1 MNKNTTK
8 NFRVF
13 ALIFILSALLIG
25 TFCAS
30 VKAQD
35 QATIV
40 VMAAVGGTTDPTG
53 TTTYA
58 DGTAVTL
65 TATAGEGFVFQNW
78 EIITSAGGIT
88 DSTNPTTL
96 TVNATVGTY
105 AVQAVF
111 QPVQVITPATI
122 TSANNAIVVVLAAV
136 GGTTSPAPGT
146 YALANAAALE
156 LKATPNSG
164 FVFHNWIIGGT
175 PLSHGA
181 YSFTDTPTDNPY
193 NVNHGY
199 GYTYTYQPV
208 FVPTGSTVVTTG
220 STPTPSPSSMSTDA
234 WIIIAALIVIIVIVL
249 IALVVVYTQ
258 KSKKEVK

>member
-13 ALIFILSALLIG
+13 TLIFILSALLIG
-25 TFCAS
+25 SIGAS
-30 VKAQD
+30 VKAQE

-65 TATAGEGFVFQNW
+65 TATVGDGFVFENW

-88 DSTNPTTL
+88 DANNPTTL

-156 LKATPNSG
+156 LTATPASG

-208 FVPTGSTVVTTG
+208 FVPTSSTIM
-220 STPTPSPSSMSTDA
+220 STSTPSPSSMSSDA
-234 WIIIAALIVIIVIVL
+234 WIIIAVLVVIIVIVL
-249 IALVVVYTQ
+249 IALVVVYT
-258 KSKKEVK
+258 KRSKKEVK